1 MDTTRPVTFVTSSS
15 ADEDKAVQYVDVIL
29 CNRYYA
35 WYEDCGQTQL
45 ISRQL
50 EGELRAWFDTFN
62 KPVAQSEYGAGT
74 IAGFHMDPPLMF
86 TEDYQVET
94 ILQYFP
100 VFDKLREEFFVG
112 ELIWNFADFMTKQQ
126 TTRIVGNKK
135 GILTRQRQPKAA
147 ARVLRQRYLNI
158 SVEVEE
164 NSWREDN
171 AGFMGRFYA
180 TENVVGLDDR
190 A

>member
-1 MDTTRPVTFVTSSS
+1 M
-15 ADEDKAVQYVDVIL
+15 
-29 CNRYYA
+29 
-35 WYEDCGQTQL
+35 
-45 ISRQL
+45 
-50 EGELRAWFDTFN
+50 
-62 KPVAQSEYGAGT
+62 
-74 IAGFHMDPPLMF
+74 
-86 TEDYQVET
+86 ET

-190 A
+190 T